1 VTSAT
6 AKRLKC
12 ALLTLRVLYGLATI
26 VSLSATIW
34 LGLKWHKLLGENAGT
49 QAQID
54 HAPALFGIPVSIT
67 AALALVCCARA
78 LDPHASVSFLG
89 LRLKGASVTAI
100 FWLVA
105 FAALTIAIRALW

>member
-1 VTSAT
+1 MTSAT

-12 ALLTLRVLYGLATI
+12 ALLTLRILYGLATV
-26 VSLSATIW
+26 VSVGVTVR
-34 LGLKWHKLLGENAGT
+34 LGLEWQKLLGENAGT
-49 QAQID
+49 QTQID
-54 HAPALFGIPVSIT
+54 HAPALFGIPFSIT

-78 LDPHASVSFLG
+78 LDPHANVSFFG

-100 FWLVA
+100 FWLIA